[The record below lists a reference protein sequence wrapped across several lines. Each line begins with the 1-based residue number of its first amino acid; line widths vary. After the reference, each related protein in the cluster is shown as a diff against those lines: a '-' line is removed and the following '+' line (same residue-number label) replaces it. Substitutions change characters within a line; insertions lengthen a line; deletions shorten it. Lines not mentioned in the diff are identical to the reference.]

1 MKDLGELWYFL
12 GIEVIRTDSGI
23 WLMQRQYAYD
33 MLKKVGMTACKPLD
47 TPLDANV
54 KLFDDGDYLEDA
66 YMYRKMVGGLIYLTI
81 TRPDLSYAIGL
92 VSQFMQK
99 PCKRH
104 LDVIRRIMRYVKAT
118 CNYGLF
124 YAKDGT

>member
-1 MKDLGELWYFL
+1 M
-12 GIEVIRTDSGI
+12 ICTDSGI

-81 TRPDLSYAIGL
+81 TRPNLSYMQL
-92 VSQFMQK
+92 V
-99 PCKRH
+99 
-104 LDVIRRIMRYVKAT
+104 
-118 CNYGLF
+118 
-124 YAKDGT
+124 